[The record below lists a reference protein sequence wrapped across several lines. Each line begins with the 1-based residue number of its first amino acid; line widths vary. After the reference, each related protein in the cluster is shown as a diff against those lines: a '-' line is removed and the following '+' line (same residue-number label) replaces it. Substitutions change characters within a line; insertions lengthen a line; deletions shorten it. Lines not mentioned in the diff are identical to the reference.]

1 IVAGFVVSPQVTWTV
16 LPGSAVPATRT
27 PAAASPASTTS
38 LAATTPIIGASGGVV
53 SAGEPAVS
61 TGTSTLVGA
70 LSPAALDAVAVIV
83 VAPSSGTSSMGKLTD
98 HTPFSSVV
106 AVWVKDSPSA
116 PLQTTVMVL
125 PGWAVPVTVTPAAAS
140 VESTPSPPATGSM
153 TGASGGV
160 SAGGV
165 LLPPPPPP
173 PAAAAMP
180 IAPTPA
186 RTAPVFMPP
195 AAAPAPAAPPSLAPA
210 EPAAAPAPWP

>member
-1 IVAGFVVSPQVTWTV
+1 TLPAASVAVALICVTPSAGSSAWEKLTSQLPASSIVAGFVVSPQVTWTV

-38 LAATTPIIGASGGVV
+38 SAATAPIIGASGGVV
-53 SAGEPAVS
+53 SAGVPAVS
-61 TGTSTLVGA
+61 TTTSTLVGA

-125 PGWAVPVTVTPAAAS
+125 PGWAVP
-140 VESTPSPPATGSM
+140 
-153 TGASGGV
+153 
-160 SAGGV
+160 
-165 LLPPPPPP
+165 
-173 PAAAAMP
+173 
-180 IAPTPA
+180 
-186 RTAPVFMPP
+186 
-195 AAAPAPAAPPSLAPA
+195 
-210 EPAAAPAPWP
+210 